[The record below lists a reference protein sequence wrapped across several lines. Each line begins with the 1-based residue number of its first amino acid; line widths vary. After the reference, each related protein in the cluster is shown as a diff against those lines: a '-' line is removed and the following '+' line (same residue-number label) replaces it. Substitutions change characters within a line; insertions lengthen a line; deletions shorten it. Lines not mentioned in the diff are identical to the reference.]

1 MTVTQTVD
9 IPANRRITIE
19 VPSQIPI
26 GKTKVILQFPVME
39 KSQLDDVYA
48 GIPSKLD
55 DDLLNSQLDIL
66 EKVEW

>member
-9 IPANRRITIE
+9 IPVNRRITIE